1 LTIPP
6 PEVLFNRYFQ
16 ERFRPP
22 VRPED
27 PDPRIYRGKQD
38 LDKVADP
45 VLRSLLLRIQQSF
58 NAALANEKQNVAGH
72 VNHPPFYLDYIDS
85 SVPNALAFRYEAQ
98 DHYSF
103 IGITIPLINLLWDLC
118 VRLSRSEA
126 IQILIRLS
134 LKIDEYDALQIVLF
148 LAMSSFIVSHEYTHH
163 VHGHLSGG
171 GADAAL
177 FNEILDDGDPGSLE
191 DQAVEVD
198 ADGYA
203 AYHVLANIIDGTA
216 RSAVELLKIGA
227 EPANAQDEVLLSC
240 FVIAVGGYLFTRP
253 ARALDSVN
261 VYRFSHPPQA
271 ARMNCLM
278 QEAMAWCRQ
287 NRPGL
292 ETWMTLNRFQTL
304 MNASAAAVLGA
315 DGSAIWDAQSA
326 FLVSE
331 HGVEYFRQLDKR
343 LKALTASL

>member
-1 LTIPP
+1 
-6 PEVLFNRYFQ
+6 
-16 ERFRPP
+16 
-22 VRPED
+22 
-27 PDPRIYRGKQD
+27 

-134 LKIDEYDALQIVLF
+134 LKIEEYDALQIVLF

-177 FNEILDDGDPGSLE
+177 FNEILDDGDSGSLE
-191 DQAVEVD
+191 VQAVEVD
-198 ADGYA
+198 ADRYA
-203 AYHVLANIIDGTA
+203 AYHVLANMIDGTA

-240 FVIAVGGYLFTRP
+240 FVIAVGGYPSRSCIGQRQRL
-253 ARALDSVN
+253 SVLA
-261 VYRFSHPPQA
+261 STPS
-271 ARMNCLM
+271 
-278 QEAMAWCRQ
+278 RQ
-287 NRPGL
+287 DELP
-292 ETWMTLNRFQTL
+292 
-304 MNASAAAVLGA
+304 
-315 DGSAIWDAQSA
+315 DAGG
-326 FLVSE
+326 
-331 HGVEYFRQLDKR
+331 HGVVPAKPAGPRNLDDVKSISNAHER
-343 LKALTASL
+343 FGDCCLGRGRRRDLG

>member
-1 LTIPP
+1 
-6 PEVLFNRYFQ
+6 
-16 ERFRPP
+16 
-22 VRPED
+22 
-27 PDPRIYRGKQD
+27 

-134 LKIDEYDALQIVLF
+134 LKIEEYDALQIVLF

-171 GADAAL
+171 GSDAAL
-177 FNEILDDGDPGSLE
+177 FNEILDDGDSGSLE
-191 DQAVEVD
+191 VQAVEVD

-203 AYHVLANIIDGTA
+203 AYHVLANMIDGTA
-216 RSAVELLKIGA
+216 RSAVELLK
-227 EPANAQDEVLLSC
+227 C

-292 ETWMTLNRFQTL
+292 ETWMTLNRFQML

-315 DGSAIWDAQSA
+315 DGGAIWDEQNV
-326 FLVSE
+326 FLRSY
-331 HGVEYFRQLDKR
+331 HGAEYFRQLDTR
-343 LKALTASL
+343 LKVLTASL